1 MSRLPKSLGG
11 LAFIILVF
19 KNNTFFLMFIMCVL
33 YFMNVS
39 GRLEHMYIYVYE
51 YVSQWFF
58 ECVRLAKPEI
68 INFKILD
75 GNV

>member
-1 MSRLPKSLGG
+1 
-11 LAFIILVF
+11 
-19 KNNTFFLMFIMCVL
+19 
-33 YFMNVS
+33 MNVS
-39 GRLEHMYIYVYE
+39 GRLEHNMYIIYVYE

-68 INFKILD
+68 INFEILD